1 MNYVICTTIVALG
14 LILTG
19 YATAADEIN
28 RQDVVGLMPS
38 DYISVG
44 NLYTPE
50 EVATALKDK
59 AEQAGVLIS
68 ESLHWEEKINLMEL
82 PLSIA
87 KICIIVP
94 LIHNR

>member
-19 YATAADEIN
+19 YATEIN

-59 AEQAGVLIS
+59 AEQAGGSHFRIT
-68 ESLHWEEKINLMEL
+68 SLGGKNKLDGT
-82 PLSIA
+82 A
-87 KICIIVP
+87 IIY
-94 LIHNR
+94 R

>member
-14 LILTG
+14 IILTG

-59 AEQAGVLIS
+59 AEQAGGSHFRIT
-68 ESLHWEEKINLMEL
+68 SLGGKNKLDGT
-82 PLSIA
+82 A
-87 KICIIVP
+87 IIY
-94 LIHNR
+94 R

>member
-1 MNYVICTTIVALG
+1 MLSALPLSPG

-38 DYISVG
+38 TIFG

-50 EVATALKDK
+50 EVDALKDK
-59 AEQAGVLIS
+59 GEQAGGSHS
-68 ESLHWEEKINLMEL
+68 ESLLGGKNKRWNCHIY
-82 PLSIA
+82 
-87 KICIIVP
+87 
-94 LIHNR
+94 R

>member
-59 AEQAGVLIS
+59 AEQGRRFSFPNHFIGR
-68 ESLHWEEKINLMEL
+68 K
-82 PLSIA
+82 
-87 KICIIVP
+87 K
-94 LIHNR
+94 

>member
-1 MNYVICTTIVALG
+1 MLSALP
-14 LILTG
+14 LSPLVPILTG

-59 AEQAGVLIS
+59 AEQAGGSHFRIT
-68 ESLHWEEKINLMEL
+68 SLGGKNKLDGT
-82 PLSIA
+82 A
-87 KICIIVP
+87 IIY
-94 LIHNR
+94 R

>member
-50 EVATALKDK
+50 G
-59 AEQAGVLIS
+59 AGRRFSFPNHFIGR
-68 ESLHWEEKINLMEL
+68 K
-82 PLSIA
+82 
-87 KICIIVP
+87 K
-94 LIHNR
+94 

>member
-50 EVATALKDK
+50 EVANCA
-59 AEQAGVLIS
+59 
-68 ESLHWEEKINLMEL
+68 
-82 PLSIA
+82 
-87 KICIIVP
+87 
-94 LIHNR
+94 

>member
-1 MNYVICTTIVALG
+1 MLSALP
-14 LILTG
+14 LSPLSAILTG

-59 AEQAGVLIS
+59 AEQAGGSHFRIT
-68 ESLHWEEKINLMEL
+68 SLGGKNKLDGT
-82 PLSIA
+82 A
-87 KICIIVP
+87 IIY
-94 LIHNR
+94 R

>member
-1 MNYVICTTIVALG
+1 MLSALPLSPLV

-59 AEQAGVLIS
+59 AEQAGGSHFRIT
-68 ESLHWEEKINLMEL
+68 SLGGKNKLDGT
-82 PLSIA
+82 A
-87 KICIIVP
+87 IIY
-94 LIHNR
+94 R

>member
-50 EVATALKDK
+50 EVATA
-59 AEQAGVLIS
+59 QAGGSHFRIT
-68 ESLHWEEKINLMEL
+68 SLGGKNKLDGT
-82 PLSIA
+82 A
-87 KICIIVP
+87 IIY
-94 LIHNR
+94 R

>member
-1 MNYVICTTIVALG
+1 MVTLWGNYEGISQ
-14 LILTG
+14 G

-59 AEQAGVLIS
+59 AEQAGGSHFRIT
-68 ESLHWEEKINLMEL
+68 SLGGKNKLDGT
-82 PLSIA
+82 A
-87 KICIIVP
+87 IIY
-94 LIHNR
+94 R

>member
-44 NLYTPE
+44 NLYWQLR
-50 EVATALKDK
+50 LKTK
-59 AEQAGVLIS
+59 RSRQEVLIS

>member
-44 NLYTPE
+44 NLYTD
-50 EVATALKDK
+50 VYKRQLYYHG
-59 AEQAGVLIS
+59 Q
-68 ESLHWEEKINLMEL
+68 
-82 PLSIA
+82 
-87 KICIIVP
+87 
-94 LIHNR
+94 R

>member
-59 AEQAGVLIS
+59 AEQAGGSHFRITSFCLLYTS
-68 ESLHWEEKINLMEL
+68 
-82 PLSIA
+82 
-87 KICIIVP
+87 
-94 LIHNR
+94 